1 MKGKTLLALTLAAGL
16 AVPLVGFAQSRTET
30 GTGGGVNDNQTST
43 RAASATDA
51 DTGTSTKTKKK
62 TATVRES
69 HKNRAQKSGT
79 EPVNATNQADT
90 TQNATGAGGSFPTT
104 REPGYRK
111 SMSSLGKRD
120 SLLDAQ
126 KDTTENSGNGR

>member
-16 AVPLVGFAQSRTET
+16 AVPAIGFAQGRTET

-43 RAASATDA
+43 RAASATDT
-51 DTGTSTKTKKK
+51 DTSTSTKTKKK
-62 TATVRES
+62 TGTIRES
-69 HKNRAQKSGT
+69 HKNRSQKTGS
-79 EPVNATNQADT
+79 ESVNATNQS
-90 TQNATGAGGSFPTT
+90 ATNQDVTGGNGKFPTT

-126 KDTTENSGNGR
+126 RDTTENSGNGR